1 MNTVLLR
8 NLPLLLPFHNISEA
22 VHLLRESLPEPLRKR
37 VRQNGASYAGRVAE
51 DGVVL
56 GVVSDLDGTLGSEEL
71 APLVVTVLG
80 GSNILLELELCFI

>member
-8 NLPLLLPFHNISEA
+8 NLPLLLPFHNIREL

-37 VRQNGASYAGRVAE
+37 VRQNGTRYAGRVAE

-56 GVVSDLDGTLGSEEL
+56 RVVSDVDGTLGSEEL

-80 GSNILLELELCFI
+80 GSNIFWS